1 VQPVVVK
8 VELYG
13 IVRDLVKDRNVELQ
27 LPDRETATFR
37 TVLEGLAQRYGPA
50 LQDRLFDRFGP
61 SSFVKVF
68 AEGKAVEDL
77 DEALPIEHE
86 PVVRI
91 IIFAAAGGG

>member
-1 VQPVVVK
+1 MVKENK
-8 VELYG
+8 VEL
-13 IVRDLVKDRNVELQ
+13 V
-27 LPDRETATFR
+27 LPDRGSATFR

-68 AEGKAVEDL
+68 AEGKAIKDL
-77 DEALPIEHE
+77 DEALPIDREQ
-86 PVVRI
+86 VVRI